1 MRVPHE
7 AYQLAGISLLALA
20 AASTLQISG
29 AAACSAT
36 AKGGGDPFQ
45 ATSVTVECSTAG
57 DFQDIDGVFTTRFTG
72 FANSSEV
79 LVNDYD
85 GNGDDIVDIFGGTLT
100 DDAATTPNVGGLPAG
115 GSTSLQPADGTI
127 ELLGGNDQFGMFY
140 GDLSGEPFA
149 PNVVAN
155 LNTGAGDDEVVIQA
169 GSIQDIDLG
178 DGADS
183 AVISGSGT
191 QVGNVTGGGGN
202 DVISVGILNTK
213 EGVFYSAPTLGVVS
227 GGDGNDIVDIAGGSV
242 EAVDAGAGD
251 DQVSVN
257 RDATVDLDVD
267 GGIGND
273 TITVGDKATIG
284 GSIFGNEGND
294 IVNINGGTI
303 GTTTAPGVVDLAD
316 GADIFNMTA
325 GQVTGSVFGEGGGNT
340 YDVSGGRIDGSIFAG
355 SQNDNVTISGNASIG
370 IDLGEGGDGTDSVGL
385 EDGDDSFLMTG
396 GTLGGAV
403 SGGAGNDTIDL
414 RGGTING
421 FIEGNDG
428 DDRIFVSG
436 GVLSDEII
444 GDLGNDTITISG
456 GTIAGPVSGNEGDDH
471 ISISGGTIGTAAVPT
486 QVDLGTGVNIFDMS
500 GGTVNGSVFGEGGGN
515 TYTISGGTITG
526 SLFAGGLNDSVTISG
541 TASIGIDLGE
551 GGDGIDSVGLEDGN
565 DSFLMTGGTLAGA
578 VSGGAGNDTIDLRG
592 GTINGFI
599 EGNDGDDRIFVSGG
613 VLSDEIIGDLGN
625 DTITISGGT
634 IAGPVS
640 GNEGDDHISISG
652 GTIGTAAVPTQVDL
666 GTGVNIFDMSG
677 GTVNGSVF
685 GEGGGNTYTISGG
698 TITGSLFAGGL
709 NDSVTIS
716 GTANIQGNALGGS
729 EGIVPGAIE
738 LEDGNDTFNMTGGA
752 VGSSVN
758 GGTGND
764 TLSLLSGSI
773 AGNFNGNAGDDVM
786 SVAGGTIAGNVVGDA
801 GDDQVTVSGGT
812 ITGNV
817 TGDDGDDT
825 MAVSGG
831 TIDGNVSGGA
841 GFDQV
846 SVSGGTIKGGI
857 DADHVHLS
865 GGTIGGNI
873 TGLGPNTLIIDNVG
887 TVDPLNLADGVL
899 FSGTGANGTVTDT
912 DLAAGGK
919 SQNFTGFDNFSAD
932 ASTLRFSGGTQGI
945 NQLNLGNGSTL
956 FINGNVNMP
965 GSIIATNSLIDMTD
979 GVPDDVL
986 KLGGL
991 TLNGAS
997 ISLDINQQTLQSDQL
1012 VASAFS
1018 ATGANTIIVNLLGT
1032 PQFAQATDIPLIVSA
1047 SGPIAGTFTVE
1058 GIPGTPGS
1066 LFTYEVVT
1074 GANGGLFLRA
1084 TPANFGIAAAPTS
1097 ATNAG
1102 AVTVAIDAL
1111 YGINRDALDSDLNLS
1126 PATGGAM
1133 VPISSS
1139 FGVFA
1144 SGQFAHTEHD
1154 GYDISGGG
1162 LNGPG
1167 PSFDAND
1174 FSAAISLDFNA
1185 AKHFQFDKEYG
1196 LNVGIFAGYASTDVN
1211 LGGFRGFDAIGEG
1224 TNKAGMF
1231 GGYALF
1237 RKNYNYALVSASGFF
1252 GGSDVTN
1259 GVLGT
1264 TGSYDTKGYAVTASV
1279 GHIFKLGE
1287 RTRFDLRG
1295 GLLGVSFRGDP
1306 YTDSGGNEFGKS
1318 RLSFGAIKFEPGIY
1332 GDYTLSN
1339 GMVLS
1344 PYARVELQQRFGYK
1358 NTTEI
1363 DTREIAFDDADF
1375 SAALSTGFNLKVSE
1389 LTTVS
1394 GEVRGKASSDSST
1407 IGAKLGLKIAF

>member
-1 MRVPHE
+1 MRVPRE
-7 AYQLAGISLLALA
+7 AYQLAGVSLLALA
-20 AASTLQISG
+20 AASTFQISG
-29 AAACSAT
+29 AAACSAAASGT
-36 AKGGGDPFQ
+36 ATTVGSGISAVTTFET
-45 ATSVTVECSTAG
+45 TSVTVKCTTTG
-57 DFQDIDGVFTTRFTG
+57 NVQDINGAFATG
-72 FANSSEV
+72 FKGYQGQDNSSSTV
-79 LVNDYD
+79 IVNNYD
-85 GNGDDIVDIFGGTLT
+85 GNGDDIVSIVGGILDNIT
-100 DDAATTPNVGGLPAG
+100 ATPNVSGLPPITSEVTTTLEPGAG
-115 GSTSLQPADGTI
+115 TVQ
-127 ELLGGNDQFGMFY
+127 LLGGNDQFEMSY
-140 GDLSGEPFA
+140 GDFDGEPFG
-149 PNVVAN
+149 PNVMAN
-155 LNTGAGDDEVVIQA
+155 LNTGAGDDKVVIQA
-169 GSIQDIDLG
+169 GSIQDVDLGEGNNSLEMTGGQINGSVFGGDGIDTITIGSDTSVVDGAGGVVTGSVFTNGGADIVTIKNGAIVYGDSEGGGSIGLG
-178 DGADS
+178 DGDDHF
-183 AVISGSGT
+183 T
-191 QVGNVTGGGGN
+191 MTGGILEGSLSGDGGN
-202 DVISVGILNTK
+202 D
-213 EGVFYSAPTLGVVS
+213 TLAIS
-227 GGDGNDIVDIAGGSV
+227 GGAIHSYVTGN
-242 EAVDAGAGD
+242 AGD
-251 DQVSVN
+251 DQITIN
-257 RDATVDLDVD
+257 GNAAIDLYVD
-267 GGIGND
+267 GDIGND
-273 TITVGDKATIG
+273 TITIGGRATIG

-294 IVNINGGTI
+294 TVNINGGTI
-303 GTTTAPGVVDLAD
+303 GTTAAPGIVDLGD

-325 GQVTGSVFGEGGGNT
+325 GRVTGSVFGDGGGDT

-370 IDLGEGGDGTDSVGL
+370 IDLGEGGDGVDSVGL
-385 EDGDDSFLMTG
+385 EDGNDSFLMTG

-403 SGGAGNDTIDL
+403 SGGAGDDTIDL
-414 RGGTING
+414 RGGTINS

-428 DDRIFVSG
+428 NDRIFVSG
-436 GVLSDEII
+436 GVVTGEII

-456 GTIAGPVSGNEGDDH
+456 GTIAGSVSGNDGDDH
-471 ISISGGTIGTAAVPT
+471 ISISGGTIA
-486 QVDLGTGVNIFDMS
+486 
-500 GGTVNGSVFGEGGGN
+500 
-515 TYTISGGTITG
+515 
-526 SLFAGGLNDSVTISG
+526 
-541 TASIGIDLGE
+541 
-551 GGDGIDSVGLEDGN
+551 
-565 DSFLMTGGTLAGA
+565 
-578 VSGGAGNDTIDLRG
+578 
-592 GTINGFI
+592 
-599 EGNDGDDRIFVSGG
+599 
-613 VLSDEIIGDLGN
+613 
-625 DTITISGGT
+625 
-634 IAGPVS
+634 
-640 GNEGDDHISISG
+640 
-652 GTIGTAAVPTQVDL
+652 
-666 GTGVNIFDMSG
+666 
-677 GTVNGSVF
+677 
-685 GEGGGNTYTISGG
+685 
-698 TITGSLFAGGL
+698 
-709 NDSVTIS
+709 
-716 GTANIQGNALGGS
+716 
-729 EGIVPGAIE
+729 
-738 LEDGNDTFNMTGGA
+738 
-752 VGSSVN
+752 SSVN

-764 TLSLLSGSI
+764 TI
-773 AGNFNGNAGDDVM
+773 
-786 SVAGGTIAGNVVGDA
+786 
-801 GDDQVTVSGGT
+801 TVSGGA

-825 MAVSGG
+825 VAVSGG
-831 TIDGNVSGGA
+831 TIHGSVSGGA

-846 SVSGGTIKGGI
+846 SVSGGTIEGGI

-865 GGTIGGNI
+865 GGTIGGSI
-873 TGLGPNTLIIDNVG
+873 TGIGANTLIIDNVG

-899 FSGTGANGTVTDT
+899 FSGTGANGTVTGT

-919 SQNFTGFDNFSAD
+919 SQNFTGFDNFSAN

-965 GSIIATNSLIDMTD
+965 GSIIATNSLINMTD
-979 GVPDDVL
+979 GAANDVL
-986 KLGGL
+986 TLGGL

-1032 PQFAQATDIPLIVSA
+1032 PQFAQATDIPLIVSTGA
-1047 SGPIAGTFTVE
+1047 PIAGTFSVV

-1074 GANGGLFLRA
+1074 GPNGGLFLRA

-1111 YGINRDALDSDLNLS
+1111 YGINRDALDADLNLS

-1133 VPISSS
+1133 VPVSSS

-1185 AKHFQFDKEYG
+1185 AKHFQFDNEYG
-1196 LNVGIFAGYASTDVN
+1196 LNLGVFAGYASTDVN

-1237 RKNYNYALVSASGFF
+1237 RKNYDYALVSASGFI
-1252 GGSDVTN
+1252 GGSDVTS

-1264 TGSYDTKGYAVTASV
+1264 TGSYDTEGYAVTASV

-1339 GMVLS
+1339 GMVIS
-1344 PYARVELQQRFGYK
+1344 PYARGELQQRFGYK

-1363 DTREIAFDDADF
+1363 DTREIDFDDADF

-1389 LTTVS
+1389 LTTVN

-1407 IGAKLGLKIAF
+1407 VGAKLGVKIAF